1 MRITCCTCSQSLS
14 TLSAFG
20 NDNHVYKCVT
30 AEQWDGLCIQYG
42 MVYVSFDRVKISYE
56 LCLLVLMWQIPSKL
70 STRQG
75 YEEQSRRFRFFF
87 FLSSDPLQTEN
98 WCLSENAKHKARTAA
113 TLLLHPNLTMYDIF
127 ISLTYWRLFRAII
140 ALSPAHIATINSHIV
155 FHVMAK
161 RWKCFNK

>member
-56 LCLLVLMWQIPSKL
+56 LCQLVLMWQIPSKL

-75 YEEQSRRFRFFF
+75 YEDQNRRFRFCRVTHFRQRIGACPKMPNTKRAQLPRF
-87 FLSSDPLQTEN
+87 CFTQTSPCMTSLLVQHTGDSSE
-98 WCLSENAKHKARTAA
+98 R
-113 TLLLHPNLTMYDIF
+113 
-127 ISLTYWRLFRAII
+127 
-140 ALSPAHIATINSHIV
+140 
-155 FHVMAK
+155 
-161 RWKCFNK
+161 